1 MNNTSVLNKKSTITK
16 QLQLY
21 VWRFGIK
28 RPDDE
33 REVAYSHTV
42 IASTEHEARS
52 SLDDYICY
60 FAGKRPAS
68 PEEVRQHQ

>member
-1 MNNTSVLNKKSTITK
+1 MTQCKKHS
-16 QLQLY
+16 LY

-28 RPDDE
+28 RADDD
-33 REVAYSHTV
+33 REIAFRQTV
-42 IASTEHEARS
+42 IAHTEHEARS

-68 PEEVRQHQ
+68 PAEISTYQ

>member
-1 MNNTSVLNKKSTITK
+1 MKMTHCKHS
-16 QLQLY
+16 LY

-28 RPDDE
+28 RTDDD
-33 REVAYSHTV
+33 REVMYPQTV

-60 FAGKRPAS
+60 FAGKRPAT
-68 PEEVRQHQ
+68 PADVQHFQ